1 MENKIDKIF
10 NDSLNAYSSDVAPVI
25 WTNIEK
31 GIAPRSNKWR
41 IWVLLLLA
49 FLLLLGVLYF
59 IDKPNVQPKQPKIE
73 GIAASIHGN
82 EEDQN
87 KEDLA
92 QAHLVNNNILKSIT
106 EQEGKAFKNQRN
118 LNSYTL
124 NKQEDLLQQAS
135 SAQINLSNNT
145 PLKTQRPSAYV
156 PVPNQ
161 QISVKAD
168 AIRTNFLR
176 CDSPIDQLSV
186 ILIEPFDYNIES
198 SYRTKT
204 LGDCFEGPP
213 SRFMMGFNLSMDY
226 PFRSIKGAASGELL
240 EYRNSRNSTES
251 EIISFSTGIQG
262 GYFHPTGLL
271 VKSGLQYSQINE
283 RFLLVTENVIKIQTH
298 ITIDTM
304 INSDGT
310 YTITRDSSIV
320 EVLGREEMKTVN
332 QFRMLDVPLILG
344 YTFDWRN
351 LSLEVNA
358 GVIFNITSTTG
369 GRILDQDLVPTYYGT
384 KGNDF
389 QPYKNH
395 YGIALYGG
403 FSLLSNFYGKTQLF
417 IEPNARYYVKSFSS
431 SDYPLRQNYFVIGLA
446 TGVRYYF

>member
-1 MENKIDKIF
+1 MANKIDKIF
-10 NDSLNAYSSDVAPVI
+10 NDSLNAYSSDVAPGI

-41 IWVLLLLA
+41 LWVLLILA
-49 FLLLLGVLYF
+49 FLLVLAVIYI
-59 IDKPNVQPKQPKIE
+59 IDKPSVQPSEPNLD
-73 GIAASIHGN
+73 GIAASILSV
-82 EEDQN
+82 EKDEN
-87 KEDLA
+87 KPSKAELA
-92 QAHLVNNNILKSIT
+92 PELT
-106 EQEGKAFKNQRN
+106 
-118 LNSYTL
+118 
-124 NKQEDLLQQAS
+124 
-135 SAQINLSNNT
+135 NNT
-145 PLKTQRPSAYV
+145 VLIKGKEEQLSTNEIRRSSFTSNREENFNSASAFEINPSYKLPVKTQKPSAYV

-168 AIRTNFLR
+168 ALRTNFLR
-176 CDSPIDQLSV
+176 CDSPIDALDV
-186 ILIEPFDYNIES
+186 IQIESFDYS
-198 SYRTKT
+198 LFSKYRTKT
-204 LGDCFEGPP
+204 LGECFEGPP
-213 SRFMMGFNLSMDY
+213 SRFMMGLNISMDY
-226 PFRSIKGAASGELL
+226 PFRSIKGAASGELFD
-240 EYRNSRNSTES
+240 YRERRNSTES
-251 EIISFSTGIQG
+251 EIISFSAGIQG

-304 INSDGT
+304 INSDGS

-320 EVLGREEMKTVN
+320 EVIGREEMKTVN

-351 LSLEVNA
+351 ISLEVNA

-395 YGIALYGG
+395 YGVALYGG

-417 IEPNARYYVKSFSS
+417 IEPNARYYIKSFSS
-431 SDYPLRQNYFVIGLA
+431 ANYPLRQNYFVIGLA